1 MKYYLPDSNSTLD
14 SYRIFSDVEYIV
26 SDIDG
31 TLTLGSAPIIE
42 QIKKKTNR
50 LKRKKVMTTIAT
62 GRPYSGAYNVI
73 QQLGIELGMPL
84 VVYNGG
90 VLIEHNTGRIIKE
103 YVISEKSA
111 NRIISIVSKEN
122 VGIYVYTCDV
132 LPFNM
137 YNILNQYRLKE
148 NVYYAGSKKKS
159 VDINGKK
166 VKMLTGECIRNE
178 KIVSMLIERKSI
190 SSEIYNQVMRC
201 LESDSEISS
210 TDSGNGFI
218 EIRAIQ
224 DKKSIVIDELK
235 DRCIMKKNMGKIL
248 AIGDND
254 NDVDMLK
261 AADISVAVANSS
273 LEAIKVSDY
282 LCGRNSAEGYLDM
295 LTVVENAKKYFKQ

>member
-50 LKRKKVMTTIAT
+50 LKRKNVMTTIAT

-90 VLIEHNTGRIIKE
+90 VLIEHNTGKIIKE

-148 NVYYAGSKKKS
+148 NVYYAGEKKKD

-166 VKMLTGECIRNE
+166 VKGLTGECLRNQ
-178 KIVSMLIERKSI
+178 KIVSMLIEKKGI
-190 SSEIYNQVMRC
+190 SSKIYNQVMRY
-201 LESDSEISS
+201 LESDAEVSS

-235 DRCIMKKNMGKIL
+235 DRCIMKKSIGKIL

-273 LEAIKVSDY
+273 LEAIKASDY
-282 LCGRNSAEGYLDM
+282 LCSRNSAEGYLDM